1 VLGAAAAVALAVGCK
16 ASVSAHAKTN
26 VEAKRDAVDIEEP
39 ADDTGHESAL
49 APGQTEERASGTPAL
64 LGARHDVVLV
74 PGKQSVDCSC
84 LAVALGVPTS
94 AAFGWDSVVPS
105 IDGASQQVIAF
116 SSKGTACPDEPEDS
130 LGASYW
136 GYQVRGKDVV
146 VLVEPARH
154 GRPMTTGAIIPAP
167 VAGGRTL
174 VAPVDASVPY
184 GKAPGDGGV
193 RCVVGQSEGA
203 D

>member
-1 VLGAAAAVALAVGCK
+1 VAAAALAVSCK

-26 VEAKRDAVDIEEP
+26 VEARVDAVDVDEP
-39 ADDTGHESAL
+39 IDDTSHESAL
-49 APGQTEERASGTPAL
+49 VPGQTEERATGTPTL

-84 LAVALGVPTS
+84 LAVALGMPTS
-94 AAFGWDSVVPS
+94 PAFSWESVVPS

-116 SSKGTACPDEPEDS
+116 SSKGTACPDEPKDS

-136 GYQVRGKDVV
+136 GYKVRGKDVV

-154 GRPMTTGAIIPAP
+154 GRPITTGAIIPTP
-167 VAGGRTL
+167 VGGGRTF

-193 RCVVGQSEGA
+193 RCVVSQPDGA